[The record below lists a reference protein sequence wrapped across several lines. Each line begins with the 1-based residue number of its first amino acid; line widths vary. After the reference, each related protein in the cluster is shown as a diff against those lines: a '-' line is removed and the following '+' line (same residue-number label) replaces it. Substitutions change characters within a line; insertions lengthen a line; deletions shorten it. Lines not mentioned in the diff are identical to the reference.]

1 MTTIAFRDGVMAG
14 DGRVTGGGWISSEHG
29 QKLFRLPDNA
39 VAGFSTDNQGKIT
52 EWLGWYGPGRSDL
65 WEAKTLTIDGLYV
78 LVAYPDGRLL
88 YYSGTNAVD
97 NSHEPFDA
105 IGSGWPVA
113 RGALL
118 TGATAQEAV
127 RIAAQ
132 VDLGTGPIVTTLT
145 VPNWR
150 RP

>member
-1 MTTIAFRDGVMAG
+1 MTTIVFRDGVMAS
-14 DGRVTGGGWISSEHG
+14 DGRVTSGPWISSEHG

-39 VAGFSTDNQGKIT
+39 IVGFSAEDQGKVMQ
-52 EWLGWYGPGRSDL
+52 WLGWYSENQPTGH
-65 WEAKTLTIDGLYV
+65 TIDIYA
-78 LVAYPDGRLL
+78 LVAHPDGRLL

-97 NSHEPFDA
+97 TSHQPFDA

-113 RGALL
+113 RAALL
-118 TGATAQEAV
+118 AGATAQEAV

-132 VDLGTGPIVTTLT
+132 VDSSTGPIVTTLT
-145 VPNWR
+145 VPGWR